1 MIPRSGLRIARIF
14 GIDIVINP
22 TWLLI
27 FLLVGISMGDTF
39 RLNVGGVTVVNNKTF
54 PGGPWPW
61 IAGFITAAIFFACLL
76 AHEIS
81 HSYVAKRNGIAIRRI
96 TLFIFGGVA
105 EMSED
110 VSSATVEFK
119 MAIAGP
125 LMTFILGGIFYGLYV
140 AARHLGAGPALVAPL
155 FFLASF
161 NLFVG
166 VFNLL
171 PGFPL
176 DGGRVLRSIIWRVTG
191 DLRKATRIAS
201 IGGQAV
207 AAGIVGLGLYF
218 LFTNALISGI
228 WLLLIGAFVF
238 QLSRSSYRQTL
249 LRLAAAD
256 TKVSDIM
263 YTDVPVIDARTTLT
277 DLRNH
282 YFSAYHLPVFPVT
295 DNGHLVG
302 LVGREDLMG
311 VAQAEWDVLNAGRI
325 ARPLVPGQTVP
336 PDTPLDRVLRT
347 IMTGPE
353 FLLVVEGEQVKGI
366 LTRDELRRYVDAR
379 MAGTQR

>member
-27 FLLVGISMGDTF
+27 FALVAFSLGETLRTAYGY
-39 RLNVGGVTVVNNKTF
+39 VTVIGNKSF
-54 PGGPWPW
+54 PGGVWPW
-61 IAGFITAAIFFACLL
+61 IGGIITAAVIFACLL
-76 AHEIS
+76 SHELS

-110 VSSATVEFK
+110 VPSATVEFK

-125 LMTFILGGIFYGLYV
+125 LMTFFLAAVFFGLYEL
-140 AARHLGAGPALVAPL
+140 AYSAEIPALAGPLVL
-155 FFLASF
+155 VSGF

-218 LFTNALISGI
+218 LLTNALISGI

-238 QLSRSSYRQTL
+238 QLSRSSYQQTL

-256 TKVSDIM
+256 KNVSDIM

-353 FLLVVEGEQVKGI
+353 FLLVVEGEQVKGM

-379 MAGTQR
+379 MAGIQR